1 MLPRFGHHS
10 SITSSD
16 GAAASIF
23 NSQWDIPLQTGIS
36 ILPGGGGPRVAIA
49 NLTAPRAR
57 FFLWRRK
64 PVPSVERRVYLGE
77 IDGLDPRGDY
87 WISFAVPGSDYYDL
101 HRGQFFPFFA
111 QIKDE
116 LNLMTVAELQEKTQ
130 ALRMTNPELFERPE
144 PIVKKRFGSGG
155 DNKTAVVADVLG
167 FSALVSANPH
177 ARTHFHLEDPEL
189 GHTELTGTSESHNAL
204 VMLFWNLHR
213 ELFASDEANGNP
225 TYSHVAS
232 DSMLLIHDDFSRA
245 INTAARVLCWSLL
258 HSEYS
263 LRIGVGCGTFNTI
276 QDERLQDGHFLK
288 STTVALFYGYGASRG
303 VSSGEETGQG
313 TRPVHRAI
321 RDLRAGAPKRF
332 PRAYEVRSCRS
343 IQERG
348 SRGQL
353 PCRRRS
359 V

>member
-1 MLPRFGHHS
+1 M
-10 SITSSD
+10 
-16 GAAASIF
+16 
-23 NSQWDIPLQTGIS
+23 
-36 ILPGGGGPRVAIA
+36 AIA

-213 ELFASDEANGNP
+213 ELFVSDEANGNP

-245 INTAARVLCWSLL
+245 INTTARVLCWSLL

-288 STTVALFYGYGASRG
+288 STTVALFYGTALLEACRAEKKLGKGRG
-303 VSSGEETGQG
+303 PCIVLSETCEQEHPNDFHELMKSGLVVPSKRGDHEVNYLAAVDLSEHQLLRKGLERQ
-313 TRPVHRAI
+313 RAV
-321 RDLRAGAPKRF
+321 A
-332 PRAYEVRSCRS
+332 V
-343 IQERG
+343 ER
-348 SRGQL
+348 
-353 PCRRRS
+353 CRREQGRYDEALDDFLRYQRLR
-359 V
+359 